1 MAEKKQPEVKEYNPE
16 NPNADLDLSEFDY
29 ENLKGESFAK
39 YQALVQSLNGFQNR
53 DFEQYMAS
61 GIFKMTLNA
70 NMDKEE
76 VLDGIRLNQ
85 SKPLNKNR
93 VPVNSIRNL
102 NAQIMDKNN
111 PHTNSRYYLL
121 KK

>member
-1 MAEKKQPEVKEYNPE
+1 MAEKKQPVYNPAD
-16 NPNADLDLSEFDY
+16 PNADLDLSEFDY
-29 ENLKGESFAK
+29 ENLTGEKFAK
-39 YQALVQSLNGFQNR
+39 YQALVKSLNGYQNR

-85 SKPLNKNR
+85 SKPLNKTR

-102 NAQIMDKNN
+102 NAQIMNKNN

>member
-76 VLDGIRLNQ
+76 VLDGIKLNQ
-85 SKPLNKNR
+85 SKPLNKTR